1 MSNMLFCIIE
11 PEQIKKFCE
20 SLLMVSS
27 GMSLA
32 SIGIFFTLFTV
43 LHSFIESKKNEL
55 KKIDEKIRFGNE
67 SPEQIAEQKFCRE
80 YIQGRKELN
89 VKFFITIIFSVVL
102 YAYTAVLDIVQINM
116 AVCYQILLVC
126 DMLYG
131 GWLIYV
137 MIVYF
142 KNYFKKIGR

>member
-1 MSNMLFCIIE
+1 MSNMFFCIMG
-11 PEQIKKFCE
+11 PEQIKHFCE

-43 LHSFIESKKNEL
+43 LHSFIETKKNEL
-55 KKIDEKIRFGNE
+55 KKIEEDIRFGNE
-67 SPEQIAEQKFCRE
+67 SPQQIAEQKFCRG
-80 YIQGRKELN
+80 YIKSRKSLN
-89 VKFFITIIFSVVL
+89 MKFFITIILAVVIYL
-102 YAYTAVLDIVQINM
+102 YTAVMDIAQINV

-142 KNYFKKIGR
+142 KNYFKKVGR

>member
-1 MSNMLFCIIE
+1 MLCIMG
-11 PEQIKKFCE
+11 PEKIKHFCE

-55 KKIDEKIRFGNE
+55 KKIEDEIRFGNE
-67 SPEQIAEQKFCRE
+67 SPQQIAEQKFCRE
-80 YIQGRKELN
+80 YIQSRKGLN
-89 VKFFITIIFSVVL
+89 MKFFTTIILAVVI
-102 YAYTAVLDIVQINM
+102 YIYTAVLDMAQIDE
-116 AVCYQILLVC
+116 VLCYKILLVC
-126 DMLYG
+126 DGLFG

-137 MIVYF
+137 MVMYF
-142 KNYFKKIGR
+142 KSYFNKIGR